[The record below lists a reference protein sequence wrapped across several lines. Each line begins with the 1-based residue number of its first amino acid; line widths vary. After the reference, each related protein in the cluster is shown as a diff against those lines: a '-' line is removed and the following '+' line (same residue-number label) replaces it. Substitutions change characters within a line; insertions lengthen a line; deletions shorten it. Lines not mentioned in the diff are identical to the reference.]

1 MYGYTLAL
9 LNNNKRADNKHL
21 GVRLGR
27 VCINKN
33 IPVTK
38 VAYDAG
44 VTRQTVYN
52 WFCGVNHP
60 TGSSEAT
67 VLELLKRY
75 AK

>member
-1 MYGYTLAL
+1 MLTA
-9 LNNNKRADNKHL
+9 NKKADSKMI

-27 VCINKN
+27 ICIERD
-33 IPVTK
+33 IAVAK
-38 VAYDAG
+38 VAHDAG
-44 VTRQTVYN
+44 VSRQTVYN

-60 TGSSEAT
+60 TGSSEAI